1 MANDFPGFVLRVRV
15 LLYQK
20 QLKTHQVFFFILVL
34 KTVKKHPVIV
44 MAMICVASQ
53 SSALSETAKNT
64 WDSVTAARVVIKK
77 EIFRAQSNLT
87 YQH

>member
-1 MANDFPGFVLRVRV
+1 M
-15 LLYQK
+15 
-20 QLKTHQVFFFILVL
+20 L

-64 WDSVTAARVVIKK
+64 WDSVSGTSR
-77 EIFRAQSNLT
+77 
-87 YQH
+87 YQERNIPSSVKPDLSTLGYSL